1 MSQTHVELSDIIT
14 PLKKIVRRPSSPS
27 SKSKASSPTLNAEP
41 QTAAST
47 STLNDKGTEKVE
59 EKQRHSIL
67 GLFTRKHQPPTS
79 LENLPLKVLHRINPK
94 SDSATTPSGSLTFL
108 QRLSFHTKQSPTT
121 PHVSFPNPQ
130 TDSNILRP
138 NELLLPVKEVDSTIT
153 DEGTSDTHTSN
164 GELVASPIPDEQW
177 FEPPVQTTEI
187 DFRPS
192 ALKNSRLSTT
202 HQEIVEA
209 ESVRDATI
217 RELEE
222 FLVEFRNGKLRTL
235 KDKDLAAMRLMHTE
249 QSAISIFQMQI
260 HNQLMEYGNF
270 ADTMDFDEQYCK
282 LGEKLDHLH
291 NLMENFGGL
300 SNAKTPIFE

>member
-1 MSQTHVELSDIIT
+1 MSETHVELSDIIT

-41 QTAAST
+41 QISAST

-79 LENLPLKVLHRINPK
+79 LENLPLKAPNKTK

-130 TDSNILRP
+130 ADSNISRP
-138 NELLLPVKEVDSTIT
+138 NELLLPVKELDSTIT
-153 DEGTSDTHTSN
+153 DEATSETHTSN
-164 GELVASPIPDEQW
+164 GDLVASPIPDEQW
-177 FEPPVQTTEI
+177 FEVPVTETN
-187 DFRPS
+187 FRPS
-192 ALKNSRLSTT
+192 ALKNSRFSST

-235 KDKDLAAMRLMHTE
+235 KDEDLAAMRLMHTE
-249 QSAISIFQMQI
+249 QSAISTFQMQI
-260 HNQLMEYGNF
+260 HNQLMEYGNEI
-270 ADTMDFDEQYCK
+270 ADTMDFDEQYLK
-282 LGEKLDHLH
+282 LGAKLDHLH
-291 NLMENFGGL
+291 TLMENFGGL
-300 SNAKTPIFE
+300 SNSKTPVFE